1 MAKYPENEKNDGVR
15 TKMFRQHFFFLIFN
29 IFQAA
34 QEQTGPDEI
43 FPFAPGTMFMAK
55 TTDDLV
61 SENLQFLRIL
71 KFSEIDS

>member
-15 TKMFRQHFFFLIFN
+15 TKMFSTIFFLIFN